1 MLRKPAVA
9 GRFYPS
15 DKATLESDLV
25 RYLGEVRADIPARGV
40 IVPHAG
46 YMYSGH
52 VAGAVYSRLKIPAH
66 IIILCPNHTGLGA
79 ALSIMSEGTW
89 EMPLGKVP
97 IDTTLAKS
105 LLRHCHLLSE
115 DYAAH
120 QFEHSLE
127 VQLPFLFHLRRDFQ
141 FVPIAVASS
150 GYASLERLGKGIEA
164 SIRELGKEVL
174 VIASSDMNHYESDET
189 TRSKDQKAIA
199 RILALEPKGLYDT
212 VKTESISMCGYGPA
226 IAMMHG
232 IQPLDT
238 RKAELI
244 KYATSGDVSGNRKE
258 VVGYAGILVH

>member
-9 GRFYPS
+9 GRFYPA
-15 DKATLESDLV
+15 DKKTLQSDLAG
-25 RYLGEVRADIPARGV
+25 YLGDVRADFSARGV

-52 VAGAVYSRLKIPAH
+52 VAGAVYSRLKIPAKV
-66 IIILCPNHTGLGA
+66 IVMCPNHTGLGA
-79 ALSIMSEGTW
+79 SLSIMSEGSW

-97 IDTTLAKS
+97 IDTALARS
-105 LLRHCHLLSE
+105 LTRHCHLLTE
-115 DYAAH
+115 DASAH

-127 VQLPFLFHLRRDFQ
+127 VQLPFLFHLRSDFQ
-141 FVPIAVASS
+141 FVPIAVATS
-150 GYASLERLGKGIEA
+150 GYASLERLGMGIEA
-164 SIRELGKEVL
+164 SIRELGEEVL
-174 VIASSDMNHYESDET
+174 VIASSDMNHYESDEI
-189 TRSKDQKAIA
+189 TRTKDQKAIA

-212 VKTESISMCGYGPA
+212 VKSESISMCGYGPA

-232 IQPLDT
+232 IQPLST

>member
-9 GRFYPS
+9 GRFYPA
-15 DKATLESDLV
+15 DKKTLGSDLDG
-25 RYLGEVRADIPARGV
+25 YLGPVRADVSARGV

-52 VAGAVYSRLKIPAH
+52 VAGAVYSRLKIPAKV
-66 IIILCPNHTGLGA
+66 IIMCPNHTGLGA
-79 ALSIMSEGTW
+79 SLSIMSEGSW
-89 EMPLGKVP
+89 EIPLGRVM
-97 IDTTLAKS
+97 IDTALARS
-105 LLRHCHLLSE
+105 LMRHCHLLTE
-115 DYAAH
+115 DASAH

-127 VQLPFLFHLRRDFQ
+127 VQLPFLFHLRSDFQ

-164 SIRELGKEVL
+164 SFRELGEEVL

-189 TRSKDQKAIA
+189 TRIKDQKAIA

-212 VKTESISMCGYGPA
+212 VKSESISMCGSGPA

-232 IQPLDT
+232 IQPLSS

-244 KYATSGDVSGNRKE
+244 KYATSGDVSGNRNE